1 MNVFGMHW
9 FIFFVVFIISTIPVN
24 GFVNLVNDP
33 MDYQEYYYS
42 SEAVQYIVTHDIE
55 NEVSTV
61 L

>member
-1 MNVFGMHW
+1 MHW